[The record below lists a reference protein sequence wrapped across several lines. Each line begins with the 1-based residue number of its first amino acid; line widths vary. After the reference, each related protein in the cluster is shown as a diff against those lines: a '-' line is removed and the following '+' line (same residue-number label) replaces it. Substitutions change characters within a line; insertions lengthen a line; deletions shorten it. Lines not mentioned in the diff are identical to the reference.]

1 MSMGRSF
8 LQAAAT
14 SEEVAPP
21 LRVVQIEGLL
31 KISILTSN
39 CRSLKTWVI
48 AMNMARTLERK
59 HCFHQGRG
67 LLCTNWGGTTTKLN
81 ISSGCP
87 PLAKIKTMGD
97 ISKETPPA
105 AFFKHLT
112 HAEMA
117 EWRAKGLCFNCD
129 ESYSIGYK
137 YKRLFWI
144 EVPDDDREG
153 EEEGEAVLK
162 IIKHCNEFLP
172 SLVTGQLLGLDV
184 GSVLEVT
191 NCFPFPIR
199 EEDEEIEA
207 DGANYQLEMMR
218 CLREVN
224 VDNNTVGWYQSTLM
238 GSFQTVE
245 LIETFMNYQDGKEE
259 EAGRK
264 GGNILEMLKR
274 WKKLGW
280 NLRQG
285 GSLSGACDGGGSLTE
300 LVKDEEALA
309 EFTMKEQACA
319 KLVMEEDQI
328 EFAMRV
334 RLAEMDMHNK
344 PQISMAFKTIFAF
357 KTMENIR
364 RCVCIVYDPSRSAQG
379 VLALKALK
387 LTDSF
392 MDLYRNNN
400 FTGEKLREKN
410 LSWVDIFEEIPVSCS
425 SLEAT
430 IPYMLLLIKVSNSAL
445 ASAFMTELEPELPVK
460 QCDYDRLKLSTAPY
474 MERNLEFLIDCME
487 DLSAE
492 QNKFQYYYRN
502 LSRQQAQQQTWL
514 QKRRVENMARKA
526 AGEEP
531 LPEEDPANP
540 IFKPILEP
548 SRVDSYLITN
558 QISNYC
564 NQING
569 VATQSFNRLYLMK
582 ALHED

>member
-1 MSMGRSF
+1 MANTMGRSF

-21 LRVVQIEGLL
+21 LRVVQIEGL
-31 KISILTSN
+31 
-39 CRSLKTWVI
+39 
-48 AMNMARTLERK
+48 
-59 HCFHQGRG
+59 
-67 LLCTNWGGTTTKLN
+67 
-81 ISSGCP
+81 
-87 PLAKIKTMGD
+87 
-97 ISKETPPA
+97 
-105 AFFKHLT
+105 
-112 HAEMA
+112 
-117 EWRAKGLCFNCD
+117 
-129 ESYSIGYK
+129 
-137 YKRLFWI
+137 
-144 EVPDDDREG
+144 
-153 EEEGEAVLK
+153 AVLK

-245 LIETFMNYQDGKEE
+245 LIETFMNYQ
-259 EAGRK
+259 
-264 GGNILEMLKR
+264 
-274 WKKLGW
+274 
-280 NLRQG
+280 
-285 GSLSGACDGGGSLTE
+285 
-300 LVKDEEALA
+300 
-309 EFTMKEQACA
+309 
-319 KLVMEEDQI
+319 
-328 EFAMRV
+328 
-334 RLAEMDMHNK
+334 
-344 PQISMAFKTIFAF
+344 
-357 KTMENIR
+357 ENIR

-410 LSWVDIFEEIPVSCS
+410 LSWVDIFEEIP
-425 SLEAT
+425 
-430 IPYMLLLIKVSNSAL
+430 IKVSNSAL